1 MRDRP
6 GPVRGDHVAS
16 TLSVDAYEAEGL
28 RGGPRGV
35 GGGRPYLFLAHPHG
49 VVGVR

>member
-1 MRDRP
+1 MRDRL

-28 RGGPRGV
+28 RGGPGGV